1 MAIDQSTPKR
11 RMSEWTSR
19 KSTLDVI
26 KDIKKMKDYKS
37 IADVRKLK
45 RKRKDSSG
53 KYEMTFG
60 PSGELRC
67 IAFPSRISAHDL
79 SLAQATGPTP

>member
-60 PSGELRC
+60 PLVSYG
-67 IAFPSRISAHDL
+67 ASRSRPEFL
-79 SLAQATGPTP
+79 VTTYL